1 VSEGCGCAQDSYGCQ
16 GAEQQATTKQKKC
29 FQATEILREMALL
42 EWAHIWD
49 DKVMVKEAIHE
60 STTLVASLAVKHRG
74 REARMQGF
82 GEVS

>member
-1 VSEGCGCAQDSYGCQ
+1 
-16 GAEQQATTKQKKC
+16 
-29 FQATEILREMALL
+29 MALL